1 MKKIFCIIG
10 LLMLSAMTACGA
22 QAPAESTE
30 TIYPEVPE
38 DIPPDTGENV
48 TGGIIDGESKPE
60 QQGGTRAEVKSSGG
74 ELSVEL
80 PDGWTYDLYPEG
92 SISFYPKSV
101 TEGAVELFYTSGF
114 GVCGTGLEEVEI
126 ELAEDMARAGYYDGS
141 DRWSFIVFLG
151 KNNNV
156 VATTNCVDDW
166 WEEYGDQAMQILD
179 SVRMEP

>member
-1 MKKIFCIIG
+1 MIV
-10 LLMLSAMTACGA
+10 LLMLSVMTACGA

-38 DIPPDTGENV
+38 DIPSDTGENV

-60 QQGGTRAEVKSSGG
+60 QQGGTRAEVKSPGG

-101 TEGAVELFYTSGF
+101 TEGAVVLSYISNF
-114 GVCGTGLEEVEI
+114 GVCGTGLEEVET
-126 ELAEDMARAGYYDGS
+126 ELAGDKARAGYYDGS

-156 VATTNCVDDW
+156 VVTTNSVEDW
-166 WEEYGDQAMQILD
+166 WDEYGEQAMQILD
-179 SVRMEP
+179 SVQIKP